1 MVNYPYDP
9 DAPTEIIEVG
19 IPDEEG
25 VETEPDPDEE
35 EDDDYVPDHEQL

>member
-19 IPDEEG
+19 IPPEEG
-25 VETEPDPDEE
+25 EEPEPDEDEE
-35 EDDDYVPDHEQL
+35 EDDIQTDHDQL

>member
-1 MVNYPYDP
+1 MTVQKPYDP

-25 VETEPDPDEE
+25 APTEPDEDEE
-35 EDDDYVPDHEQL
+35 EEDYPTDHEQL